1 MLFWW
6 SKDRWWAW
14 RLICCARY
22 RPWRATRNSQKS
34 AKKMDRNCQDHV
46 IGPGLWVKNYIFVAL
61 FKVCIDRFWFSLF
74 TLCTWHARFKL
85 YFLMENNCIQ
95 GQARTALDDVLSNAN
110 RDSSNC
116 GDDHFLSVI
125 CLRSSGARAK
135 RTHDTLQLAK
145 VISVTHI
152 VFILC
157 VLWRE
162 TFLPYLLF
170 NYSKMPIES
179 DFCWMSFPENEGL
192 IFIFHKYHF
201 QRSCQGFFL
210 LCLRLYDTTIK
221 RSSEFLCVQPLWRV
235 HSSAQL

>member
-125 CLRSSGARAK
+125 CRSSGAREANT
-135 RTHDTLQLAK
+135 RYFA
-145 VISVTHI
+145 ISQGY
-152 VFILC
+152 FRNAYC
-157 VLWRE
+157 VHEKNPVRN
-162 TFLPYLLF
+162 FLPYLLF

-201 QRSCQGFFL
+201 QRSCQGF
-210 LCLRLYDTTIK
+210 CSVWDCMI
-221 RSSEFLCVQPLWRV
+221 QP
-235 HSSAQL
+235 